1 MGREPAWDCRLPR
14 RGRLTRSLATIS
26 LGRLPAGRAGR
37 QGEGGDGTGA
47 HMGMRAPKEREAH
60 SVRVVRISFGT
71 ALRPG
76 RAAGPRRG
84 RLTRSLAILW
94 DASRLGKPGG
104 EEREAKRMSWELLAC
119 SFRRCKQYT
128 LANLSSIQSRVLL
141 HLSKLFMLSSQSYFI
156 GRNIAQ
162 KRRQPVL
169 PDCLFGLH
177 AIVLCFAE
185 PTRHYC
191 T

>member
-1 MGREPAWDCRLPR
+1 MGMRAPKER
-14 RGRLTRSLATIS
+14 RLTRSLATIS

-37 QGEGGDGTGA
+37 QGEGGDGKGA
-47 HMGMRAPKEREAH
+47 CMGLQAPKEREAH

-76 RAAGPRRG
+76 RVAGPRRG
-84 RLTRSLAILW
+84 RLTRSLAAISLG
-94 DASRLGKPGG
+94 RLPAGKAGSK
-104 EEREAKRMSWELLAC
+104 EREAKRMSWEPLAC

-128 LANLSSIQSRVLL
+128 LANLSSIQSRTFL
-141 HLSKLFMLSSQSYFI
+141 HLGKLFMLSPQSYFI

-177 AIVLCFAE
+177 PIVPCFAE